1 MILEDILSS
10 SPYFLKPDRMKVEEW
25 NTILKDAIETLSGGN
40 TSSALQTIEEFL
52 AEVTPK
58 LRTHFVSIPINND
71 PYTSY
76 KYFVIL
82 HNIYVI
88 WKKDSSSVADFYQVD
103 FLELLLWLEQRHN
116 QITSESLDC
125 TIRFLTA
132 WRDTLPC

>member
-10 SPYFLKPDRMKVEEW
+10 SPYFLKPDRMKVEDW
-25 NTILKDAIETLSGGN
+25 NTILKDAIETLPSGN
-40 TSSALQTIEEFL
+40 TSSALQIIEEFL

-58 LRTHFVSIPINND
+58 LRTHFVSIPINKD

-76 KYFVIL
+76 KYFVML

-88 WKKDSSSVADFYQVD
+88 WKKDSLSVADFYQVD
-103 FLELLLWLEQRHN
+103 FLELLQWFELRRN
-116 QITSESLDC
+116 QIASESQDC
-125 TIRFLTA
+125 TKRFLTA